1 MQNRPEHHCISLH
14 ALKEAGIKTS
24 VKGTILDRLYA
35 LDHAPIDFHFRQNA
49 NDFVVKEIPLYEFS
63 GDGEHLVLH
72 IRKKNL
78 STFEMVGAI
87 ARYLGIKQKEIG
99 YAGLKDKHALTYQY
113 ISLPRKYEDRM
124 KSFEHPNI
132 KILESTY
139 HNNKI
144 RMGHLKGNRFFIRV
158 KKISPTSAVKI
169 NEALGTIKQMGMPN
183 FFGYQRFGNDGNNH
197 IQGEKIAKG
206 EAREKNPRVKKLLIN
221 AYQSHLFNL
230 WLSRRL
236 EINSLVNSFELPEL
250 ETLLNMP
257 NELVKKMKAQSHPF
271 KLIEGDVMEHY
282 PHGRLF
288 EFEGSEEDLERFN
301 TRDITVTGLLC
312 GKKVKHASL
321 VAREIEKDFDDT
333 INADGARRYAWV
345 YPTDIEGK
353 FNAIEAQYEM
363 HFTLPKGA
371 YATVLI
377 EEIAKRKIQ
386 EGK

>member
-1 MQNRPEHHCISLH
+1 M
-14 ALKEAGIKTS
+14 
-24 VKGTILDRLYA
+24 
-35 LDHAPIDFHFRQNA
+35 
-49 NDFVVKEIPLYEFS
+49 
-63 GDGEHLVLH
+63 
-72 IRKKNL
+72 
-78 STFEMVGAI
+78 
-87 ARYLGIKQKEIG
+87 
-99 YAGLKDKHALTYQY
+99 
-113 ISLPRKYEDRM
+113 
-124 KSFEHPNI
+124 
-132 KILESTY
+132 
-139 HNNKI
+139 
-144 RMGHLKGNRFFIRV
+144 
-158 KKISPTSAVKI
+158 
-169 NEALGTIKQMGMPN
+169 
-183 FFGYQRFGNDGNNH
+183 
-197 IQGEKIAKG
+197 
-206 EAREKNPRVKKLLIN
+206 
-221 AYQSHLFNL
+221 
-230 WLSRRL
+230 